1 MSMICRYR
9 MLSRPYAFGCVLRLR
24 TSSEFKTGHSVS
36 VMFFAV
42 RVTATIVPFSF
53 LVCYCTIF
61 LLFII
66 IILFIYFFIYFCSM
80 VISFQIHS
88 MRTFN
93 TLFVVILTPH
103 MLMTLSLMVPRNLQ
117 SKYVAQI
124 AIMISSFW
132 LKQDDA

>member
-1 MSMICRYR
+1 

-36 VMFFAV
+36 VMLFSV

-53 LVCYCTIF
+53 FRSAIVPFSYCLL
-61 LLFII
+61 LLFY
-66 IILFIYFFIYFCSM
+66 LFIYFCSM

-117 SKYVAQI
+117 SKYVTQI
-124 AIMISSFW
+124 AIMI
-132 LKQDDA
+132 